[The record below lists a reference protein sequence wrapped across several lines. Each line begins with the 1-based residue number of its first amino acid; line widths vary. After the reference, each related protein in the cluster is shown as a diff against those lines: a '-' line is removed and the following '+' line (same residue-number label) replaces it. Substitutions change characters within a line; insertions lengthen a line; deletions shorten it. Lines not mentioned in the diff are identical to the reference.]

1 MGKDAKIDDVKE
13 EVKEENIT
21 VEEVKDTENL
31 PISDE
36 SDLEDVNTE
45 TENADDEFVEVVG
58 DDESVYTE
66 KEEEVK

>member
-1 MGKDAKIDDVKE
+1 MEDANKIE
-13 EVKEENIT
+13 EEKVETTEEKIT

-45 TENADDEFVEVVG
+45 TENTDDEFVEVVG
-58 DDESVYTE
+58 DAETVYTE

>member
-1 MGKDAKIDDVKE
+1 MEDANKIE
-13 EVKEENIT
+13 EEKVETTEEN
-21 VEEVKDTENL
+21 VVAEEVKDEENL

-58 DDESVYTE
+58 DDETVYTE
-66 KEEEVK
+66 KEKEVK